1 MLRLFSEGLGTGVS
15 FILKKQSRLYILNL
29 MALKPEIPNAQR
41 RAQTIHRF
49 DEAAETALECCA
61 LANCAA
67 IGVTDRS

>member
-1 MLRLFSEGLGTGVS
+1 
-15 FILKKQSRLYILNL
+15 
-29 MALKPEIPNAQR
+29 MALKPEIPNAQL